1 MIIVFKFSS
10 KQLDLHHCCS
20 NEDIHTQNELSS
32 QKWKLIYVHGNTY
45 VQCKT
50 WFWKSFFTLWKFA
63 VFLKSEKKIT
73 LKYFPSEQFILVSSF
88 RIWIS
93 LLEAT
98 VYAYVRSSDELCKQQ
113 KAFTRFRSRSKS
125 ISEKGTRCVCEW
137 NVLRLLEYIYII
149 YDVDVKSVSNWKCL

>member
-1 MIIVFKFSS
+1 MKINLCSWEYLCAMQNMILKILFYSMKI
-10 KQLDLHHCCS
+10 C
-20 NEDIHTQNELSS
+20 I
-32 QKWKLIYVHGNTY
+32 
-45 VQCKT
+45 
-50 WFWKSFFTLWKFA
+50 
-63 VFLKSEKKIT
+63 FLKKWLKIN
-73 LKYFPSEQFILVSSF
+73 LKYFPSEHRLQFILVSSF